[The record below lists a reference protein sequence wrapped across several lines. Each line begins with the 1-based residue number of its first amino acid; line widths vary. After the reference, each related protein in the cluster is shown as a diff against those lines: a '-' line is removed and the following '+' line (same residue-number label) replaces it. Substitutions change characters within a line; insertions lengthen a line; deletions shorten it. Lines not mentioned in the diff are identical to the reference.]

1 MSAASASP
9 PTFWAA
15 QAWVGD
21 GILDRV
27 RIAAGP
33 DGTIAT
39 VETGVDAATDDI
51 RLSGVVYPG
60 AVNAHSHAFHRLL
73 RGRTHDGGGSFWT
86 WRELMYREAGRLE
99 PESYERVAT
108 AVYAEMVASGF
119 TSVAE
124 FHYVHHRVDG
134 APYAEPHAMER
145 ALARA
150 AVAAGIRLTLLDT
163 CYLAGGFDVALSPE
177 QARFGD
183 GSVGSWLER
192 SSRLRESMA
201 GEFDPRFVTV
211 AAALHSV
218 RAVPVAA
225 LSVVASELDP
235 TIPLHMHVSE
245 QPAENED
252 CVRATGLT
260 PVGLLQRA
268 GLLSPRFSAVH
279 ATHLSDDDIE
289 LLGAAGSTVVMCP
302 TTEADLGVGIGPA
315 RALRDAGAVIALG
328 TDQHAVVDP
337 LLETRALEHG
347 ERLGSGRR
355 GRFSPAEL
363 VQAMTSGGSASVGRP
378 TGSLTAGQPLDLIE
392 IDPHSA
398 RTAGSDPGQLMLTG
412 AASDVATVVVAGR
425 VVARGGR
432 HATLGDIGSL
442 LRRATDEM
450 S

>member
-1 MSAASASP
+1 VSSP
-9 PTFWAA
+9 VFWAA
-15 QAWVGD
+15 RAWVGD
-21 GILDRV
+21 GVVDRV
-27 RIAAGP
+27 RITAAP
-33 DGTIAT
+33 DGTIESVA
-39 VETGVDAATDDI
+39 TGVDAATDDI
-51 RLSGVVYPG
+51 RLSGTVYPG

-99 PESYERVAT
+99 PQSYERVAT
-108 AVYAEMVASGF
+108 AVYSEMVAAGF

-124 FHYVHHRVDG
+124 FHYVHHRPDG
-134 APYAEPHAMER
+134 ARYAEPHAMER

-163 CYLAGGFDVALSPE
+163 CYLAGGFDVPLSPE

-183 GSVGSWLER
+183 GSVHSWLER
-192 SSRLRESMA
+192 SSRLRQAMA
-201 GEFDPRFVTV
+201 DEFDSRFVTV
-211 AAALHSV
+211 GAALHSV

-260 PVGLLQRA
+260 PVALLQRA

-279 ATHLSDDDIE
+279 ATHLTADDVE
-289 LLGAAGSTVVMCP
+289 LLGASGATVVMCP
-302 TTEADLGVGIGPA
+302 TTEADLGDGIGPA
-315 RALRDAGAVIALG
+315 RALRDAGAIISLG

-337 LLETRALEHG
+337 LLEVRALEHG

-363 VQAMTSGGSASVGRP
+363 VRAMTSGGSASVGRQ
-378 TGSLTAGQPLDLIE
+378 TGSIAVGQPLDLIE
-392 IDPHSA
+392 LDPNSA
-398 RTAGSDPGQLMLTG
+398 RTAGSDPGQLLLTG
-412 AASDVATVVVAGR
+412 TAADVATVVVAAR

-432 HATLGDIGSL
+432 HATLGDTGAV
-442 LRRATDEM
+442 LRRAIEELA
-450 S
+450 